1 MKGLI
6 LTDLNEIAIQNGI
19 TVITD
24 NRADCIKRVIEAAT
38 GEFKEM
44 PTIGGNVR
52 KLIAGGADPF
62 WIGQMKA
69 QLKSLN
75 IEVDAL
81 KVTDSGIEVS
91 IKN

>member
-19 TVITD
+19 TVIDD

-38 GEFKEM
+38 GEFKEV

-62 WIGQMKA
+62 WIGQVKA
-69 QLKSLN
+69 QLISLK
-75 IEVDAL
+75 IEVDEII
-81 KVTDSGIEVS
+81 VTDSGIEVKL
-91 IKN
+91 KN